1 MIKRKLNFHFV
12 FNCFQSSIIWQTNYT
27 QQVFKDDIDKD
38 NTSINCPCSQL
49 NFLNLRE

>member
-1 MIKRKLNFHFV
+1 MIKKKLNFHFV

-27 QQVFKDDIDKD
+27 QQVLKDDHKD